1 MDRRELLL
9 AGAAASLP
17 RLALAAPAARTRWVV
32 RGSEGFDALCFLGP
46 LSGKDFYARFYPKEL
61 AAFRPVFPADAAE
74 ALAGLQKDADAAG
87 FLLGPSLCLLFSG
100 GPVATLA
107 DVMASLDAA
116 DAVLK
121 PPYQASA
128 YWDAGQWAAFEA
140 ARPRLKRVLDGLA
153 KADFPGLR
161 RQVLAERLAARTG
174 ALEAKLA
181 DIDMIGEQQ
190 RLLGRRLDP
199 QIEIDLLWF
208 SMPHGIRVQGQRFLT
223 HVSYPDQIV
232 LRNAAH
238 EIFHPPFPK
247 DGPAAR
253 AAQAVLAKD
262 PLIARI
268 LAEHDHSFGYNTL
281 DGLLDED
288 TVQALEQIVS
298 ERLGFARPPAER
310 WAADDGMHVL
320 AAGLYGLLKA
330 DGFDRTGGN
339 IETWMGRAARDGRLA
354 PASLH
359 PAAAKVLGTD
369 PDHLWPRTAP
379 RA

>member
-17 RLALAAPAARTRWVV
+17 GLARTAPAALTRWAVT
-32 RGSEGFDALCFLGP
+32 GSEGFDALCFLGP

-61 AAFRPVFPADAAE
+61 AAFRPAFPADAAE
-74 ALAGLQKDADAAG
+74 ALASLRKDADAAG
-87 FLLGPSLCLLFSG
+87 FLLGPALCLLFSG
-100 GPVATLA
+100 GPVATLGDLIA
-107 DVMASLDAA
+107 ALDAA
-116 DAVLK
+116 DTVLK
-121 PPYQASA
+121 PPYRASA
-128 YWDAGQWAAFEA
+128 YWDAMQWAGFQMSG
-140 ARPRLKRVLDGLA
+140 PRLRRVLEGLA
-153 KADFPGLR
+153 KADFPTLR
-161 RQVLAERLAARTG
+161 RQFLADRLAGRTT
-174 ALEAKLA
+174 ALQAKLA
-181 DIDMIGEQQ
+181 GVDMIGEQQ
-190 RLLGRRLDP
+190 RLVGRRLDP
-199 QIEIDLLWF
+199 QIEVVLLWF

-223 HVSYPDQIV
+223 HVNYPDQIV

-247 DGPAAR
+247 DGAAAR
-253 AAQAVLAKD
+253 AAQAALAKD

-268 LAEHDHSFGYNTL
+268 LAEHDHSFGYNSL

-298 ERLGFARPPAER
+298 ERLGFARTPAER
-310 WAADDGMHVL
+310 WSADGGMHVL

-339 IETWMGRAARDGRLA
+339 IETWMLRAANGGRLA

-359 PAAAKVLGTD
+359 PAAAKVLGVD
-369 PDHLWPRTAP
+369 PDHLWPRTPPKA
-379 RA
+379 

>member
-9 AGAAASLP
+9 AAAAAGLP
-17 RLALAAPAARTRWVV
+17 GFARAAPVPRTRWVV

-61 AAFRPVFPADAAE
+61 ATFRPAFPAGAAD
-74 ALAGLQKDADAAG
+74 ALASLQKDADAAG
-87 FLLGPSLCLLFSG
+87 VLLGPALCLLFSG
-100 GPVATLA
+100 AAV
-107 DVMASLDAA
+107 ASLDDLIASLEAA
-116 DAVLK
+116 DTSLK

-128 YWDAGQWAAFEA
+128 YWDAGQWAAFEL
-140 ARPRLKRVLDGLA
+140 ARPRLRLVLQGLA
-153 KADFPGLR
+153 TADFPGLR
-161 RQVLAERLAARTG
+161 RQFLAQRLAERTS

-181 DIDMIGEQQ
+181 GVDMIGEQQ
-190 RLLGRRLDP
+190 RLLGRPLNP
-199 QIEIDLLWF
+199 QIEVDLLWF

-223 HVSYPDQIV
+223 HVNYPDQIV

-247 DGPAAR
+247 DGAAAR

-298 ERLGFARPPAER
+298 ERLGFARPPVER

-320 AAGLYGLLKA
+320 AAGLYGLLKS

-339 IETWMGRAARDGRLA
+339 IETWMLRAARRGRLGA
-354 PASLH
+354 PSLH
-359 PAAAKVLGTD
+359 VAAAKVLGTD
-369 PDHLWPRTAP
+369 PDRLWPRAP
-379 RA
+379 PKS